1 LEIEVMLA
9 YEYSSEVKW
18 WFNKIF
24 AGVSG

>member
-18 WFNKIF
+18 WFYKNF